1 MHARAAA
8 HDRQTRKRERMGKKR
23 HAMMHDEGARMTPE
37 MEKREKRGCRLR
49 RGKELGSVCVLP
61 EPVTP
66 AAGALTLT
74 ADPSFLRNPCLP

>member
-37 MEKREKRGCRLR
+37 TEKRGCRLR
-49 RGKELGSVCVLP
+49 KGKELGSVCVC
-61 EPVTP
+61 
-66 AAGALTLT
+66 
-74 ADPSFLRNPCLP
+74 CLSQ